1 MHAVTIHH
9 VHASCIIGVVS
20 FIMYHVCSNIHH
32 VSCIMNRAC
41 CEAFIMYYSACVIC
55 VVAFIKKTIAYS
67 IELGYTVTLDLG
79 CSRSLARS
87 FARSLGHSHGHSHGR
102 TVWPESLVKKK
113 LVEAILTLRPPTFH
127 SVVIIS
133 VLFLQY
139 YCCVVH
145 NTWLLFGH
153 NIVLNVLFTLL

>member
-1 MHAVTIHH
+1 
-9 VHASCIIGVVS
+9 
-20 FIMYHVCSNIHH
+20 
-32 VSCIMNRAC
+32 MNRAC

-55 VVAFIKKTIAYS
+55 VVAFIKKNNCHQCTCS
-67 IELGYTVTLDLG
+67 IVSSLVTRLH
-79 CSRSLARS
+79 SISVAR
-87 FARSLGHSHGHSHGR
+87 GHSHGHSHGHLVTR
-102 TVWPESLVKKK
+102 TVTRTVARCGLRVSLKKK
-113 LVEAILTLRPPTFH
+113 LVEVILTLRPPTFH

-139 YCCVVH
+139 YCCAVH